1 MAQYVHG
8 RFVSAGIPDIE
19 IQAVDALLSNP
30 VDSSLELI
38 DAGSGATVFSAALA
52 EDVLDLDTT
61 SDTWY
66 RNHTYNG
73 YVADTFN
80 TTCVSKK

>member
-1 MAQYVHG
+1 MAGYVHD
-8 RFVSAGIPDIE
+8 RFVSAGIPRVE

-30 VDSSLELI
+30 VRSSLDLL
-38 DAGSGATVFSAALA
+38 DTDTGATVFSAALS

-61 SDTWY
+61 SDSWY

-73 YVADTFN
+73 YVRGRA
-80 TTCVSKK
+80 CI